1 MPHAPLHVTP
11 PHRPSDPFFP
21 PPRPLIPPACRPRRE
36 GPGHSL
42 EERRPRL
49 PSTASVSCSTEN
61 TQIGRSVSPPSV
73 STRSR
78 RNLAPGHHK
87 NEAAEHILPSCGRRR
102 SATHIHRCCSCSRH
116 NIDDGVIV
124 AGSSRAQY
132 RGNAQLTLGKSP
144 GALGMR
150 GAKASRCPSTSPGR
164 TNGSAFLCADP
175 TRAYAIVRLS
185 TIAQAPRREL
195 DYEPDA
201 AEATF
206 FRSTWLSACLRVS
219 IVTPLPFNST
229 MNRSGMEKTR
239 IVPDLLSLS
248 YSSTP
253 LKPL

>member
-1 MPHAPLHVTP
+1 MPHHPSTSLLRIAPPIRSPLLVLSSLRPAGP
-11 PHRPSDPFFP
+11 PGR
-21 PPRPLIPPACRPRRE
+21 
-36 GPGHSL
+36 PGHSL
-42 EERRPRL
+42 EESVPASVYRQASPARRKHSDRPLGFSALRYRPGRGESRPR
-49 PSTASVSCSTEN
+49 PS
-61 TQIGRSVSPPSV
+61 QKRSGQ
-73 STRSR
+73 TY
-78 RNLAPGHHK
+78 
-87 NEAAEHILPSCGRRR
+87 LPSCGRRR

-150 GAKASRCPSTSPGR
+150 WAKASRCPSTSPGR

-229 MNRSGMEKTR
+229 MNRSGTKTR